1 MESFNWSSNISL
13 PLDTSSI
20 EVPLFIT
27 YLKMLL
33 TLVMSILVIIPA
45 VVVVCIIKK
54 TEALHSKYYFLV
66 ANLLFTDIVQAVYQ
80 LITENLIMIT
90 YLLDL
95 NTDTVG
101 EVLFWVTVP
110 LTLTFFIIT
119 NLLFITLAAERVIVI
134 GYPYR
139 HRSIMTTKVVHGMV
153 VATWVVSAILAV
165 VLILFSHHPIHWP
178 FGTITYAKSL
188 LARAILGPL
197 RISSTAFIMA
207 TNVFLYYKTYQS
219 NKKAEER
226 MQMGNAREVEAKR
239 LKKLVQKLH
248 LQTKTAVSLL
258 MLGGIEGVANMLF
271 PVMHLLIGTMGP
283 TGELYATQFFAYMM
297 HSCLRLSHSLVY
309 GFYMKQIRQ
318 RLPKYNIHPC
328 PQFPH
333 HSRVIVLNQSS

>member
-1 MESFNWSSNISL
+1 MESFNWSSSISL

-33 TLVMSILVIIPA
+33 TLVMLILIITPA

-54 TEALHSKYYFLV
+54 TEALHTKYYFLV
-66 ANLLFTDIVQAVYQ
+66 ANLLVTDIVQAVYK

-119 NLLFITLAAERVIVI
+119 NLLFVTLAVERVIVI

-139 HRSIMTTKVVHGMV
+139 HRSIMTTKVVRGMV
-153 VATWVVSAILAV
+153 VATWVLSAILAV
-165 VLILFSHHPIHWP
+165 VLILFSHHLIHWP
-178 FGTITYAKSL
+178 FRTITFAKSL
-188 LARAILGPL
+188 IARAILGPL

-219 NKKAEER
+219 NKKAEG
-226 MQMGNAREVEAKR
+226 MQMGNAREVEANR
-239 LKKLVQKLH
+239 LKKLAQKLRS
-248 LQTKTAVSLL
+248 QPKTAVSLL
-258 MLGGIEGVANMLF
+258 MLGSIEGVANMLF
-271 PVMHLLIGTMGP
+271 PIMHILIGT
-283 TGELYATQFFAYMM
+283 
-297 HSCLRLSHSLVY
+297 
-309 GFYMKQIRQ
+309 I
-318 RLPKYNIHPC
+318 
-328 PQFPH
+328 
-333 HSRVIVLNQSS
+333 